1 MQAADVRW
9 PSDPGDSA
17 LFRFVF
23 VPCAFPSE
31 LSNAVMASLS
41 RVASSVRYANGC
53 ITFPPSFPPS
63 LFFPP

>member
-17 LFRFVF
+17 LFVF

-41 RVASSVRYANGC
+41 RVASGVRYANGC
-53 ITFPPSFPPS
+53 ITFPSSFPPS
-63 LFFPP
+63 LFFLP